1 MIWGALLGIGGVL
14 VTVVTLVLRDRLIG
28 PLRLVAL
35 GIGGV
40 AVGVGAIGLQENPS
54 TVEWLLTP
62 IVLGALAVLHDR
74 LVFAGGGP
82 RRT

>member
-1 MIWGALLGIGGVL
+1 VIWGVLLGFGGVL
-14 VTVVTLVLRDRLIG
+14 VAAVTLVLRERLIG
-28 PLRLVAL
+28 PVRLAAL

-40 AVGVGAIGLQENPS
+40 AVGVGAIGLQESPS

-62 IVLGALAVLHDR
+62 VVLGALAVLHDR